1 MGVNFFETVLIFGG
15 FYICFGFICV
25 YFDQGK
31 NSVGAN
37 IHAFCLSDYFTSW
50 KLLFHATFHWLNRGS
65 CCVWHLQHRKPKG
78 WPRQRGSYVSTTL
91 QVHINHTAT
100 ATNNTCTATLQGAHS
115 NHTAATQQPQSSHI
129 VGLLPTVQR
138 GAYNLHRLQSAP
150 SPYNTHILQLLQQ
163 VLQGVSKKRYFSD
176 FLSYLITK

>member
-1 MGVNFFETVLIFGG
+1 MA
-15 FYICFGFICV
+15 FIAFNNC
-25 YFDQGK
+25 
-31 NSVGAN
+31 
-37 IHAFCLSDYFTSW
+37 IHHKT
-50 KLLFHATFHWLNRGS
+50 
-65 CCVWHLQHRKPKG
+65 KG
-78 WPRQRGSYVSTTL
+78 WPRKRGLYVSTTQ

-176 FLSYLITK
+176 FLSYFSSRGQILLFHMCFGIRILSPFHLAIQKVSIQNLNCPKNACADMIFIPALRSED